1 MAKNRLNESDVRLWK
16 KIADSVD
23 YVLPSSRLVA
33 IKGQQLSPKKLPPQS
48 PQKPLNLSSS
58 TSIAKP
64 IPAILQPAN
73 LDAKNY
79 GGISGSMARSI
90 KSGQAGY
97 TDSIDLHGTN
107 RIDAYVRLKRF
118 ILDSV
123 SDGHRHVLVITGK
136 GSANKG
142 VIKSSLPIWLNES
155 PLAAHVIAFCQAK
168 PKDGGSG
175 AWYINLRR
183 RP

>member
-23 YVLPSSRLVA
+23 YVLPSSKLVA
-33 IKGQQLSPKKLPPQS
+33 AKGQPLFQKKPPPPLPKQPH
-48 PQKPLNLSSS
+48 LSSS
-58 TSIAKP
+58 TSIVKP
-64 IPAILQPAN
+64 TPVILQPAN
-73 LDAKNY
+73 LDGKNY

-118 ILDSV
+118 ILDAAL
-123 SDGHRHVLVITGK
+123 DGHRHVLVITGK

-142 VIKSSLPIWLNES
+142 VIKSSLPIWLNEP
-155 PLAAHVIAFCQAK
+155 PLAAYVIAFCQAK

-175 AWYINLRR
+175 AWYVNLRR